1 MESTGEC
8 AVIKMHPLG
17 PRGGAYN
24 VSELG
29 YKLSLGAA
37 SPTNQRSQ
45 NSRLQI
51 EHTVQIAKSDQT
63 RSLI

>member
-1 MESTGEC
+1 M
-8 AVIKMHPLG
+8 IKMHPLG

-29 YKLSLGAA
+29 YKLSLCAA
-37 SPTNQRSQ
+37 SPANQCSR

-51 EHTVQIAKSDQT
+51 EHTVQNAKSDQT